1 MEQGLV
7 DPVVDP
13 RRLVAL
19 DAVHNFRDLGGY
31 PARDGTVT
39 RWRTIF
45 RADGLHRLTPADLDV
60 IRTIGLRT
68 VLDLRS
74 QPELD
79 EHGTFSRH
87 EVDVAF
93 AHHPVIDTTW
103 DREAHADVE
112 AHEFLVR
119 AYTEMLMQGAPRFA
133 DAITALAE
141 PGALPAVFHC
151 AAGKDRTGLLAAL
164 LLSALGVPRTVV
176 LADYALTADAMV
188 RMREWAT
195 RTYPEMA
202 ARFAEVPSAFFA
214 ALPEALADVL
224 AAVDAEHGSIG
235 TYLTRIGVADD
246 TIESLARSFLSEP

>member
-45 RADGLHRLTPADLDV
+45 RADGLHRLTPSDLDV
-60 IRTIGLRT
+60 IRAIGLRT

-79 EHGTFSRH
+79 EHGTFPSH
-87 EVDVAF
+87 EVDVTF
-93 AHHPVIDTTW
+93 THHPVIDTTW

-112 AHEFLVR
+112 AHDFLVW
-119 AYTEMLMQGAPRFA
+119 AYTEMLAQGAPRFA
-133 DAITALAE
+133 AAITALAE

-224 AAVDAEHGSIG
+224 AAVDVEHGSVG
-235 TYLTRIGVADD
+235 TYLARIGVADD